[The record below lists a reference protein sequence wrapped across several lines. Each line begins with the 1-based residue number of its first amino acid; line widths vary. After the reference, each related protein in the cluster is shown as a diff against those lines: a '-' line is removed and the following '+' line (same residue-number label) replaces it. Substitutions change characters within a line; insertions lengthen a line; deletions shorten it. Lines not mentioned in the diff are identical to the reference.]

1 MNRCVKYRERG
12 VIMVWAVL
20 ALVALLG
27 MAALTVDVSRLV
39 SAAHTAQNTVD
50 AAALA
55 GASELPGSADA
66 FHLATQYVAA
76 NNEDSAYQIEISG
89 EQGFA
94 YYGPGSSVPDYG
106 ELDQSKGRTDA
117 CMVRGQTQLD
127 YIFAPVVGLDT
138 AIVRRLAVARRRVR
152 ATGDYAIFA
161 KNSSG
166 TFGIKYDGN
175 DSTIDGNI
183 HSNSPISYTGNN
195 LTVNGAAEYVDSYK
209 FTGSGA
215 DIRDGFVESVVVD
228 YPVDF
233 GWDDFSATTTT
244 LQSIRVRDSSV
255 LLPSGRILVK
265 KDIVVDGADC
275 RAVDSLYMVEGNV
288 FIKGPR
294 FSFQRTTIVAQ
305 GRIIFDGPA
314 VDGTP
319 YENDVLLLSLS
330 SATTALDFKGAGMR
344 TEGIIFAPNGGVVFT
359 ASSSHLHRGPLM
371 GQTVDIRGTGF
382 RIVGG
387 TPTGSPFIE
396 LRLIR

>member
-1 MNRCVKYRERG
+1 
-12 VIMVWAVL
+12 MVWVV
-20 ALVALLG
+20 VALMAILV
-27 MAALTVDVSRLV
+27 MAALAVDVSRLV

-55 GASELPGSADA
+55 GASELPVSADA
-66 FHLATQYVAA
+66 FDLATQYVAA
-76 NNEDSAYQIEISG
+76 NNEDSGYQIEISDD
-89 EQGFA
+89 QGFVC
-94 YYGPGSSVPDYG
+94 YGPDSYIPEYG
-106 ELDQSKGRTDA
+106 QLDQSKGRTDA

-127 YIFAPVVGLDT
+127 YIFARAVGLDT
-138 AIVRRLAVARRRVR
+138 AIVRKLAVAQRRVR
-152 ATGDYAIFA
+152 AVGDYAIFA

-195 LTVNGAAEYVDSYK
+195 LTVIGAAEYVDYYK

-215 DIRDGFVESVVVD
+215 DISGGFVESVVVED
-228 YPVDF
+228 YPVSF
-233 GWDDFSATTTT
+233 GWDDFSATNIT
-244 LQSIRVRDSSV
+244 LQSIRVTESGV
-255 LLPSGRILVK
+255 LLPEGRILVK
-265 KDIVVDGADC
+265 KDIVVDGPDC

-288 FIKGPR
+288 YIKGPR
-294 FSFQRTTIVAQ
+294 FSLERSTIVAQ
-305 GRIIFDGPA
+305 GKIIFDGPC
-314 VDGTP
+314 VLGNP

-344 TEGIIFAPNGGVVFT
+344 TEGIIFAPNGGLMFT
-359 ASSSHLHRGPLM
+359 ASNSHLHRGPLL

-387 TPTGSPFIE
+387 TETGSPVIE